1 MEQSS
6 NPKTSGKTAGEK
18 KVYKKPTVE
27 KHDRLYQP
35 GLGY

>member
-1 MEQSS
+1 MEQPR
-6 NPKTSGKTAGEK
+6 NEKTSGKTAGEK
-18 KVYKKPTVE
+18 KVYKKPAVE